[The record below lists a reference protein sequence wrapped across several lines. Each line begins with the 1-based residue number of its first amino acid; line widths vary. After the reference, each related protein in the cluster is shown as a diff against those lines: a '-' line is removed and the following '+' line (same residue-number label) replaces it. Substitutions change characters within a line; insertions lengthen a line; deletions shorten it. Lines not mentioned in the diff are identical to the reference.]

1 MSECVAHFDAG
12 QCGAAADRR
21 SILPVSQRGI
31 PMTSK
36 LGRRLLLG
44 TMVAGSAALA
54 VAVAQ
59 PPAGRGP
66 GMMGGGM
73 GPGMMGGSWNTASY
87 LDGLKTRLGI
97 TAGQEPAWKDY
108 SDTVTGVGEQMQALH
123 QTMFEAMGTAS
134 WQERR
139 NLMDSMFQ
147 TRQQASHTV
156 HQAAIKL
163 VAALAPAQKE
173 RAQQILPGLTYGHGM
188 MMR

>member
-1 MSECVAHFDAG
+1 
-12 QCGAAADRR
+12 
-21 SILPVSQRGI
+21 
-31 PMTSK
+31 MTSK
-36 LGRRLLLG
+36 IGRRLLLG
-44 TMVAGSAALA
+44 TIVAGSAAI

-59 PPAGRGP
+59 PPVGRGP
-66 GMMGGGM
+66 GMMGAGMMGGGM
-73 GPGMMGGSWNTASY
+73 GPGMMGGYWNTASY

-139 NLMDSMFQ
+139 DLMNSMFQ
-147 TRQQASHTV
+147 SRQQASDSV
-156 HQAAIKL
+156 HQAATKL
-163 VAALAPAQKE
+163 MAILDPVQKA
-173 RAQQILPGLTYGHGM
+173 RAQQILPGLAYRHGM

>member
-1 MSECVAHFDAG
+1 
-12 QCGAAADRR
+12 
-21 SILPVSQRGI
+21 
-31 PMTSK
+31 MTSK
-36 LGRRLLLG
+36 IGRRLLLG
-44 TMVAGSAALA
+44 TIVAGSAAI

-59 PPAGRGP
+59 PPVGRGP
-66 GMMGGGM
+66 GMMGAGMMGGGM
-73 GPGMMGGSWNTASY
+73 GPGMMGDYWNTASY

-139 NLMDSMFQ
+139 DLMNSMFQ
-147 TRQQASHTV
+147 SRQQASDSV
-156 HQAAIKL
+156 HQAATKL
-163 VAALAPAQKE
+163 MAILDPVQKA
-173 RAQQILPGLTYGHGM
+173 RAQQILPGLAYRHGM

>member
-1 MSECVAHFDAG
+1 
-12 QCGAAADRR
+12 
-21 SILPVSQRGI
+21 
-31 PMTSK
+31 MTSK

-44 TMVAGSAALA
+44 SIVAGSAAIA
-54 VAVAQ
+54 AVAQ
-59 PPAGRGP
+59 PPMGRGP

-73 GPGMMGGSWNTASY
+73 GPGMMGGYWNTASY

-139 NLMDSMFQ
+139 DLMNSMFQ
-147 TRQQASHTV
+147 SRQQASDSV
-156 HQAAIKL
+156 HQAATKL
-163 VAALAPAQKE
+163 MAILDPVQKA
-173 RAQQILPGLTYGHGM
+173 RAQQILPGLAYGRGM

>member
-1 MSECVAHFDAG
+1 MAPE
-12 QCGAAADRR
+12 
-21 SILPVSQRGI
+21 
-31 PMTSK
+31 

-44 TMVAGSAALA
+44 TIVAGSAAI

-59 PPAGRGP
+59 PTVGRGP

-73 GPGMMGGSWNTASY
+73 GPGMMGGYWNTASY

-97 TAGQEPAWKDY
+97 TAGQEPVWKDY

-147 TRQQASHTV
+147 TRQQASDTV

-173 RAQQILPGLTYGHGM
+173 RAQQILPGLAYGHGM

>member
-1 MSECVAHFDAG
+1 
-12 QCGAAADRR
+12 
-21 SILPVSQRGI
+21 
-31 PMTSK
+31 MTSK
-36 LGRRLLLG
+36 IGRRLLLG
-44 TMVAGSAALA
+44 TIVAGSAAI

-59 PPAGRGP
+59 PPVGRGP
-66 GMMGGGM
+66 GMMGAGMMGGGM
-73 GPGMMGGSWNTASY
+73 GPGMMGGYWNTASY

-139 NLMDSMFQ
+139 DLMNSMFQ
-147 TRQQASHTV
+147 SRQQASDSV
-156 HQAAIKL
+156 YQAATKL
-163 VAALAPAQKE
+163 MAILDPVQKA
-173 RAQQILPGLTYGHGM
+173 RAQQILPGLAYRHGM

>member
-1 MSECVAHFDAG
+1 
-12 QCGAAADRR
+12 
-21 SILPVSQRGI
+21 
-31 PMTSK
+31 MTSK
-36 LGRRLLLG
+36 IGRRLLLG
-44 TMVAGSAALA
+44 TIVAGSTAI

-59 PPAGRGP
+59 PPVGRGP
-66 GMMGGGM
+66 GMMGAGMMGGGM
-73 GPGMMGGSWNTASY
+73 GPGMMGGYWNTASY

-139 NLMDSMFQ
+139 DLMNSMFQ
-147 TRQQASHTV
+147 SRQQASDSV
-156 HQAAIKL
+156 HQAATKL
-163 VAALAPAQKE
+163 MAILDPVQKA
-173 RAQQILPGLTYGHGM
+173 RAQQILPGLAYRHGM

>member
-1 MSECVAHFDAG
+1 
-12 QCGAAADRR
+12 
-21 SILPVSQRGI
+21 
-31 PMTSK
+31 MTSK

-44 TMVAGSAALA
+44 TIIAGSAAM

-59 PPAGRGP
+59 PPVGRGP

-73 GPGMMGGSWNTASY
+73 GPGMMGGYWDTASY

-97 TAGQEPAWKDY
+97 SAGQEPAWKDY
-108 SDTVTGVGEQMQALH
+108 SDTVSGVGEQMQAQH

-139 NLMDSMFQ
+139 DLMNSMFQ
-147 TRQQASHTV
+147 SRQQASDTV
-156 HQAAIKL
+156 YQAATKL
-163 VAALAPAQKE
+163 MAALDPVQKA
-173 RAQQILPGLTYGHGM
+173 RARQILPGLAHGHGM